1 MVQTIIIGVL
11 IIAAL
16 AYLGRMVYRS
26 FQGKAHCDTGCGK
39 CGEIKADAPKKFS
52 L

>member
-1 MVQTIIIGVL
+1 MVQTIIIGILL
-11 IIAAL
+11 IVAL

-26 FQGKAHCDTGCGK
+26 FQGKAHCETGCGK
-39 CGEIKADAPKKFS
+39 CGEIKASVPKNLS